1 MRVFVELTCCAA
13 CCALQT
19 GAPPPAGWTRAAI
32 KAAPTAATASAAVSQ
47 TGAKHPTSWTRAVK
61 KAAAASVAALT
72 LTFGDAT
79 AVPTSFHPPAAAAL
93 TEEQEVINEA
103 WRVVNLAFVDKSFSG
118 KDWKAERLKAVKGE
132 YKTRDSAY
140 AAAKSMI
147 QVLGDPYTRFLTPN
161 EVSVLPRYLHNL
173 LTLIDTS

>member
-1 MRVFVELTCCAA
+1 MRVLVGLYSCCAA

-19 GAPPPAGWTRAAI
+19 GASPPT
-32 KAAPTAATASAAVSQ
+32 T
-47 TGAKHPTSWTRAVK
+47 WTRAVK

-72 LTFGDAT
+72 LTFGDT
-79 AVPTSFHPPAAAAL
+79 TTLPSGFHPPAAAAL

-147 QVLGDPYTRFLTPN
+147 QVLGDPFTRFLTPN
-161 EVSVLPRYLHNL
+161 EVCMLLQIRYRAALLLVLL
-173 LTLIDTS
+173 

>member
-1 MRVFVELTCCAA
+1 VSLEAGRTEPHVSLLLFPFMRLLAGLCSCCAA
-13 CCALQT
+13 CSALQT
-19 GAPPPAGWTRAAI
+19 GAPPPT
-32 KAAPTAATASAAVSQ
+32 TT
-47 TGAKHPTSWTRAVK
+47 WTRAVK

-72 LTFGDAT
+72 LTFGDT
-79 AVPTSFHPPAAAAL
+79 STLPTSFHPAPAAAL

-103 WRVVNLAFVDKSFSG
+103 WRVVNLAFVDKTFSG

-161 EVSVLPRYLHNL
+161 EVCILDVL
-173 LTLIDTS
+173 